1 MERARPRLSAAD
13 AVVSEK
19 GPIARFLSNPARTVL
34 LIFMGTSLLGAGLFM
49 LPWLHS
55 EEPLDFVDA
64 LFTSVSAVT
73 VTGLSVIDVGST
85 LTMPGQIVLLVLI
98 QLGGLG
104 ILAIGSLLIL
114 LLNRKL
120 GLRSRLLAQG
130 ETRSLTVGDV
140 KGVIWRIVVFSLT
153 VEAILAGILIWRF
166 RTAHGMSDG
175 EAVWQGIFHAVSAYN
190 HAGFSLFSD
199 SLTQFAADEW
209 VVLSVAFTIIL
220 SSLGFPVI
228 LEMLRLARADNWRTS
243 LHTRLTIQGTVW
255 LTVLGWVIPWL
266 LEFRNRATVG
276 ALPWWEQASSMFF
289 HSATMRSAG
298 LNVFN
303 NDALLPETMLF
314 SDVLM
319 FIGGGSASVAGGIKI
334 TTIAVLLYAFL
345 SQIRG
350 DNETEIGD
358 RTLLHHTVMEAGAV
372 VLAMVT
378 AVLVGTF
385 LLLVLTPHGLTDVLF
400 EVISATATV
409 GASLGI
415 TAELSSPAEFVLMA
429 LMLLGRLGPITL
441 GTAFAVRQSR
451 KAYRLPEARPI
462 VG

>member
-1 MERARPRLSAAD
+1 MERPRPRLSAAE

-34 LIFMGTSLLGAGLFM
+34 LIFLATSLAGGGLMM

-55 EEPLDFVDA
+55 EEPLGFVDA
-64 LFTSVSAVT
+64 LFTAVSAIT

-104 ILAIGSLLIL
+104 ILAIGSLFIL

-140 KGVIWRIVVFSLT
+140 RGVIGRIVVFSLV

-166 RTAHGMSDG
+166 RSVHGMSDS
-175 EAVWQGIFHAVSAYN
+175 EAVWQGIFHSVSAYN

-199 SLTQFAADEW
+199 SLTGFADDS
-209 VVLSVAFTIIL
+209 VIVLSVAFTIIL

-228 LEMLRLARADNWRTS
+228 LELMRLARADNWRTS

-255 LTVLGWVIPWL
+255 LTVIGWVVPWL
-266 LEFRNRATVG
+266 LEFRNRLTIG
-276 ALPWWEQASSMFF
+276 GQPWWEQASAMFF

-298 LNVFN
+298 LNVFS
-303 NDALLPETMLF
+303 NDGLLPETMLF

-334 TTIAVLLYAFL
+334 TTIAVLVYAFL

-350 DNETEIGD
+350 DAETEIGD
-358 RTLLHHTVMEAGAV
+358 RTLLHHTVLEAGAV
-372 VLAMVT
+372 VLAMVS
-378 AVLVGTF
+378 AVLTGTF
-385 LLLVLTPHGLTDVLF
+385 LLLLFTDHGLTDVLF

-409 GASLGI
+409 GATLGI
-415 TAELSSPAEFVLMA
+415 TADLTAPAEFVLMV

-441 GTAFAVRQSR
+441 GTAFAVRETR